1 MASDFNT
8 VRIPRGLSRQAG
20 ATIGV
25 AYVAAAL
32 ALGVCMGV
40 DFGSVLGG
48 PDLLGLVRSLGR
60 DALPLDIRDECFE
73 GIHEAGRAKAGDW
86 IAVWGGECIRCVMIW
101 VFMLTVSVPRIFD
114 IGKHRGAAGAS
125 RRPARGDGGGQAASR
140 ASTSKPRDAEA

>member
-40 DFGSVLGG
+40 DFRGVLGG
-48 PDLLGLVRSLGR
+48 PDLLGLVR
-60 DALPLDIRDECFE
+60 ALDPETLPRDIRDECFK
-73 GIHEAGRAKAGDW
+73 GIDEKARAKAGDW
-86 IAVWGGECIRCVMIW
+86 LAVWGGE
-101 VFMLTVSVPRIFD
+101 FSPREL
-114 IGKHRGAAGAS
+114 S
-125 RRPARGDGGGQAASR
+125 SNGDA
-140 ASTSKPRDAEA
+140 DD